1 MELLLVR
8 HAEPVRIEHANG
20 PADPHL
26 HERGVAQARRLA
38 SWLANEEIHGIWTSP
53 LCRARE
59 TADAVARVHDL
70 PVTID
75 EELAEFDRDASFY
88 IPVEEMKANRDPRL
102 QALAEGRF
110 EEFGTG
116 DFEAFRTGVI
126 QAMERIIATSLG
138 GRVAVVCHGG
148 VINLYMAHILRLDRP
163 IFFGPDYTSISRVLA
178 ARTGERSV
186 LSLNEAAHLRNTDL
200 LPDRGVTAASPRQ
213 SGPNAA
219 RG

>member
-1 MELLLVR
+1 MEILLVR
-8 HAEPVRIEHANG
+8 HAEPVRVERAEG

-38 SWLANEEIHGIWTSP
+38 AWLADEELHGVWTSP
-53 LCRARE
+53 LRRARE
-59 TADAVARVHDL
+59 TADAVALLHDL

-88 IPVEEMKANRDPRL
+88 IPVEEMKANGDPRL
-102 QALAEGRF
+102 QAMAEGRF
-110 EEFGTG
+110 DAFGTA

-126 QAMERIIATSLG
+126 QAIERIITASSG
-138 GRVAVVCHGG
+138 AKVAVVCHGG
-148 VINLYMAHILRLDRP
+148 VINLYVAHVLRLDRRL
-163 IFFGPDYTSISRVLA
+163 FFGPDYTSISRVLA

-200 LPDRGVTAASPRQ
+200 LPGGIRR
-213 SGPNAA
+213 
-219 RG
+219 R